1 MASKYITRDDFIKS
15 RFGNQNKS
23 YYVLLRKC
31 NLSFS
36 PAETL
41 NFYIK
46 RLSLKCDK
54 LLQGCAIFMMVVL
67 RIQLSVQWPNMV
79 KIRDVVVYNEIVTV
93 PDSARG

>member
-36 PAETL
+36 PE
-41 NFYIK
+41 Y
-46 RLSLKCDK
+46 
-54 LLQGCAIFMMVVL
+54 
-67 RIQLSVQWPNMV
+67 